1 VLTFAV
7 LFFFFFFF
15 LFSGHG
21 IGSTFHPPP
30 SIPHYARNKAV
41 GQCKPGMVFTI
52 EPMINMGTWKD
63 VTWTFDDW
71 TSVTADGKRSAQ
83 FEHTV
88 LVTEKGVEILT
99 ARTKESPPLWWEVDQ
114 AASSSSANNTVAA
127 PAAAAAS
134 AQ

>member
-1 VLTFAV
+1 M
-7 LFFFFFFF
+7 
-15 LFSGHG
+15 FSGHG

-114 AASSSSANNTVAA
+114 ADSSASANNTVAA
-127 PAAAAAS
+127 PAATAAS